1 LPISPPVGLR
11 LFLRKCLG
19 QPRAG
24 NVLHRVK
31 ALFRKEAEMD
41 IAFWI
46 SFWLVFF
53 MIIAVLVAVGVL
65 VFPLPF

>member
-1 LPISPPVGLR
+1 
-11 LFLRKCLG
+11 LFRKCLG

-31 ALFRKEAEMD
+31 ALSRKEAEMD
-41 IAFWI
+41 LAFWI